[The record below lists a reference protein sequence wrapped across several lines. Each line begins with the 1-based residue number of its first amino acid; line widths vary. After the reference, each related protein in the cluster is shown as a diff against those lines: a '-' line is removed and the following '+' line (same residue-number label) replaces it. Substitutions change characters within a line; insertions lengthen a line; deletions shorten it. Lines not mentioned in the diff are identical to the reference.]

1 MNEEQKRGLL
11 RVGADFFGGPVD
23 LVYQILR
30 NLQVP
35 EGKTRDLLASHGLA
49 TEKPPALPVEDPKV
63 LGSSEWIAA
72 KTGLQGDSPEYRG
85 ARLAGN
91 IGLMALPWAVDTVRN
106 FNPRHGDL
114 NMWIGPRAKDYDHP
128 DAYHLAEAYERF
140 MRRRERKSA
149 LGLTGEDVDAFNK
162 LAFDKHKAIVEPA
175 SKKVLQFRPDT
186 VQTADPHHFMK
197 MNDLDQRKLL
207 KDLYPD
213 PNLDQYPGLK
223 MTMVERTDA
232 PNYRGSFS
240 PDPTLPG
247 GPYPHRQ
254 GTMELNTGDALTTAE
269 AAGNVGLEK
278 LKAATNLA
286 GRTLRHEIGHS
297 IQASEGLPQG
307 GNSELLRRLGEQQL
321 RRQELLDEQRSWGAA
336 PLPATVTDS
345 LKELALAKAA
355 ERAVNDPYAAYEALV
370 GERLSRSAE
379 VHHLKPVP
387 TQEVGVLPFD
397 PVREQGV
404 PRFAN
409 SLVID
414 QGELVPIS
422 QYVRGLRP
430 TFIGSAS
437 GYSPSM
443 AADLGSVRL
452 QSPTAQGLLSP
463 DLARLLQRTPLP

>member
-1 MNEEQKRGLL
+1 MSDDTKKGLL

-23 LVYQILR
+23 LSLTALQGMPR
-30 NLQVP
+30 NLLPPTPVAQLIA
-35 EGKTRDLLASHGLA
+35 RALGLPGG
-49 TEKPPALPVEDPKV
+49 TVLPQEPKEDPRYF
-63 LGSSEWIAA
+63 GSSEHIASL
-72 KTGLQGDSPEYRG
+72 TGLQGDSPDYRA
-85 ARLAGN
+85 ARLVGN
-91 IGLMALPWAVDTVRN
+91 LGLMALPWAVDTVRN

-114 NMWIGPRAKDYDHP
+114 NMWIGPRAKDYDQP
-128 DAYHLAEAYERF
+128 SASHLAEAYDRF

-186 VQTADPHHFMK
+186 IQAADQHHFMK
-197 MNDLDQRKLL
+197 MHDLDQPKLL
-207 KDLYPD
+207 QELYPD
-213 PNLDQYPGLK
+213 QNLLQYPGLR

-254 GTMELNTGDALTTAE
+254 GTMELNTGDALERAD

-286 GRTLRHEIGHS
+286 GQTLRHEIGHS

-321 RRQELLDEQRSWGAA
+321 RKQELLNEQRGFGAA

-345 LKELALAKAA
+345 LKERALVKAA

-379 VHHLKPVP
+379 VHHLKPKP
-387 TQEVGVLPFD
+387 PQETGGLLYD
-397 PVREQGV
+397 PIREFGV

-422 QYVRGLRP
+422 QYVRGFRP
-430 TFIGSAS
+430 PFT
-437 GYSPSM
+437 
-443 AADLGSVRL
+443 L
-452 QSPTAQGLLSP
+452 QNPTDQGLLSP

>member
-35 EGKTRDLLASHGLA
+35 EGKTRELLASHGLA
-49 TEKPPALPVEDPKV
+49 TEKPPVLPVEDPKV

-114 NMWIGPRAKDYDHP
+114 NMWIGPRAKDYDR
-128 DAYHLAEAYERF
+128 ATEYHLAEAYDRF

-186 VQTADPHHFMK
+186 VQVADPHHFMK

-223 MTMVERTDA
+223 MTLVERTDA

-321 RRQELLDEQRSWGAA
+321 RRQELLDEQRSFGAA

-387 TQEVGVLPFD
+387 TQEAGVLPFD

-443 AADLGSVRL
+443 AADLGPVRL

-463 DLARLLQRTPLP
+463 DLARLLQRNPLP

>member
-1 MNEEQKRGLL
+1 MSDDTKKGLL

-23 LVYQILR
+23 LIYQILR
-30 NLQVP
+30 SSQIP
-35 EGKTRDLLASHGLA
+35 EGRTRDLLASRGLA
-49 TEKPPALPVEDPKV
+49 TKKPPTLPVEDPKV

-91 IGLMALPWAVDTVRN
+91 IGLMALPWAVDTIRN

-114 NMWIGPRAKDYDHP
+114 NMWIGPRAKDYDQP
-128 DAYHLAEAYERF
+128 SASHLAEAYDRF

-186 VQTADPHHFMK
+186 VQAADPHHFMK

-240 PDPTLPG
+240 PDSTLAR

-254 GTMELNTGDALTTAE
+254 GTMELNTGDALERAD

-321 RRQELLDEQRSWGAA
+321 RKQELLDEQRSLGAA

-355 ERAVNDPYAAYEALV
+355 ERAVNDPYAAYEALI

-379 VHHLKPVP
+379 VHHLKPVVSP
-387 TQEVGVLPFD
+387 DVGVIPFD
-397 PVREQGV
+397 PIRELGV
-404 PRFAN
+404 PRFNN

-430 TFIGSAS
+430 TFIGSPS
-437 GYSPSM
+437 GYSPS
-443 AADLGSVRL
+443 AAATPPAPENSGFLTEALAQLLKKRNP
-452 QSPTAQGLLSP
+452 SP
-463 DLARLLQRTPLP
+463 

>member
-23 LVYQILR
+23 LIYQILR
-30 NLQVP
+30 SSQVP
-35 EGKTRDLLASHGLA
+35 EGKTRDLLASRGLA

-91 IGLMALPWAVDTVRN
+91 IGLMALPAAISAIKN
-106 FNPRHGDL
+106 FNPHHGDL
-114 NMWIGPRAKDYDHP
+114 RMWIGPRAKDYDR
-128 DAYHLAEAYERF
+128 ATEYHLAEAYDRF

-186 VQTADPHHFMK
+186 VQAADPHHFMK

-223 MTMVERTDA
+223 MTLVERTDA

-297 IQASEGLPQG
+297 IQSSEGLPQG
-307 GNSELLRRLGEQQL
+307 GNSELIRRLGEQQL
-321 RRQELLDEQRSWGAA
+321 RRQELLDEQRSFGAA

-387 TQEVGVLPFD
+387 TQEAGVLPFD

-452 QSPTAQGLLSP
+452 QSPVDQGLLSP

>member
-1 MNEEQKRGLL
+1 MSDDTKKGLL

-23 LVYQILR
+23 LIYQILR
-30 NLQVP
+30 SSQVP
-35 EGKTRDLLASHGLA
+35 EGRTRDLLASRGLA
-49 TEKPPALPVEDPKV
+49 TKKPPTLPVEDPKV

-72 KTGLQGDSPEYRG
+72 KTGLQGDSPEYRA

-91 IGLMALPWAVDTVRN
+91 LGLMALPWAVDTVRN

-114 NMWIGPRAKDYDHP
+114 NMWIGPRAKDYDQP
-128 DAYHLAEAYERF
+128 SASHLAEAYDRF

-186 VQTADPHHFMK
+186 VQAADPHHFMK

-223 MTMVERTDA
+223 MTMIERTDA

-240 PDPTLPG
+240 PDSTLAR

-254 GTMELNTGDALTTAE
+254 GTMELNTGDALERAD

-321 RRQELLDEQRSWGAA
+321 RKQELLDEQRSLGAA

-355 ERAVNDPYAAYEALV
+355 ERAVNDPYAAYEALI

-379 VHHLKPVP
+379 VHHLKPKSP
-387 TQEVGVLPFD
+387 QETGGLLYD
-397 PVREQGV
+397 PIREFGV
-404 PRFAN
+404 PRFNN

-430 TFIGSAS
+430 TFIGSPS
-437 GYSPSM
+437 GYSPS
-443 AADLGSVRL
+443 AAAIPPAPENSGFLTEAL
-452 QSPTAQGLLSP
+452 AQLLKK
-463 DLARLLQRTPLP
+463 RTPLP